1 MRLDLAPMTVEAEVE
16 EGEVV
21 GSAPIKRRPKITIDS
36 STIKPNSLRP

>member
-21 GSAPIKRRPKITIDS
+21 GGPIRRRPKITIDS
-36 STIKPNSLRP
+36 STIKLNSLRP